1 MTQAFNLSQLANNT
15 NTTGQINADTAIY
28 NTVNVANGG
37 TNLSATPTNGQL
49 PIGNGSGY
57 ALATLTAGSGI
68 SVTNAAGA
76 ITIANTSAGTVT
88 SITAGSGLAGGTITT
103 SGTIS
108 VDVYNGT
115 TQTNTSLAV
124 GTYVVAQTSSL
135 TIYNIYTSLSVW
147 SAPSAGSSVFTT
159 YNPTG
164 GAGVMS
170 GTWRSMGIISASD
183 VATYLMRRT
192 A

>member
-15 NTTGQINADTAIY
+15 NTSGQINADNAIY

-37 TNLSATPTNGQL
+37 TNLSATPANGQL

-57 ALATLTAGSGI
+57 ALATLTAGTGI
-68 SVTNAAGA
+68 GITNGSGA
-76 ITIANTSAGTVT
+76 ITIAVTGAGTVT

-108 VDVYNGT
+108 LDVYTGT
-115 TQTNTSLAV
+115 NQTNTTFAV
-124 GTYVVAQTSSL
+124 GTYLSYQSASL
-135 TIYNIYTSLSVW
+135 FNIYTSVAVW
-147 SAPSAGSSVFTT
+147 TPPTSGSFGFFSTS
-159 YNPTG
+159 G
-164 GAGVMS
+164 GSGAAVVS
-170 GTWRSMGIISASD
+170 GTWRSRGLMSGGCGAYN
-183 VATYLMRRT
+183 YLIQRT